1 MLSGEECSV
10 LRDFVSA
17 LTNDATSLD
26 PLERY
31 SHAGPANFLLDHP
44 VLVGILEAIVVGE
57 NSNLDADSEGTLSGE
72 GIVPEDMPGFLRSEA
87 SYPFRLDGSF
97 AQIKH
102 AGERGNIPHAYPR
115 VGPLFSYACHNRK
128 IYSGLT
134 RVVWELNAVSEADQA
149 TLVAPGSHKSNFVTP
164 ASMLMHD
171 SPNMVSYSCP
181 EGSLVLFTEGA
192 PPHTRTLVLL
202 SASVLHVLLLPEE
215 SFFPVADPM
224 ILFG

>member
-72 GIVPEDMPGFLRSEA
+72 GIVCDGLIRPLGCLELGALRA
-87 SYPFRLDGSF
+87 
-97 AQIKH
+97 
-102 AGERGNIPHAYPR
+102 
-115 VGPLFSYACHNRK
+115 
-128 IYSGLT
+128 
-134 RVVWELNAVSEADQA
+134 
-149 TLVAPGSHKSNFVTP
+149 
-164 ASMLMHD
+164 
-171 SPNMVSYSCP
+171 
-181 EGSLVLFTEGA
+181 
-192 PPHTRTLVLL
+192 
-202 SASVLHVLLLPEE
+202 SASSMMCCGIYLSRGGGLRLAQELA
-215 SFFPVADPM
+215 SVA
-224 ILFG
+224 GSAV